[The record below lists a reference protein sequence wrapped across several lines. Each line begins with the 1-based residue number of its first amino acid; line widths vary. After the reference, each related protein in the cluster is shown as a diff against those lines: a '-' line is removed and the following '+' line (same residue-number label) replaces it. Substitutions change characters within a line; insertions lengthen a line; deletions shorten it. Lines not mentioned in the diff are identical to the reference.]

1 MLSDPELEVNDIDE
15 MVGAVVSM
23 VTVRL
28 DEVATTVESGK
39 KVVDSAVM
47 TLPPAVN
54 VAVSQLH
61 TPVLALAMQ
70 VFPEATPSTNN

>member
-1 MLSDPELEVNDIDE
+1 VNDIDE
-15 MVGAVVSM
+15 IVGAVVSM

-47 TLPPAVN
+47 TLSPAAN
-54 VAVSQLH
+54 VAVSQVH